1 MSEPLIEVEQL
12 QVHFPVADGVVRA
25 VDGVDLALHAG
36 ETLALVGESGCGK
49 STLARAIMGLV
60 RPRSGT
66 ITFKGERLYTLDH
79 PSRRAQCRNLQ
90 MIFQDPDASLNPR
103 LTLASS
109 VAEPLRLHG
118 IPSGPKSPSRAEA
131 DAQVCEL
138 FRQVGLDPTMR
149 NRYPHELSGGQRQRV
164 CLARALAL
172 RPEVVVCDEA
182 VSALDVSVQAQI
194 LNLLVDLQKELGLA
208 YLFITHDLSVVRQI
222 ADRICVM
229 YLGQIVEEGPAETL
243 IDAPR
248 HPYTQALL
256 SAVPSVD
263 PSLRKPR
270 AVLHGDVPSPLS
282 PPSGCR
288 FHTRCPQAMDRCARE
303 APPRIRLA
311 GRGPLGG
318 AAEESARFSSCWLF
332 DEA

>member
-1 MSEPLIEVEQL
+1 MSGPLIEVEQL
-12 QVHFPVADGVVRA
+12 RVHFPVVDGVVRA

-66 ITFKGERLYTLDH
+66 MTFKGEPLYTLDH
-79 PSRRAQCRNLQ
+79 PSRRSHCRNLQ

-194 LNLLVDLQKELGLA
+194 LNLLVDLQKKLGLA

-229 YLGQIVEEGPAETL
+229 YLGQIVEEGPAEIL
-243 IDAPR
+243 IDAPK

-303 APPRIRLA
+303 APPRIRL
-311 GRGPLGG
+311 RGEASSGMP
-318 AAEESARFSSCWLF
+318 EESARFSSCWLL